1 MRTVHAL
8 AFPTRSAVMVFGSAF
23 AMPVSSAPLPLKYE
37 AVALPLT
44 TTALPLKYEAV
55 ALPLTTTAL
64 PFRYSAFALPVS
76 STSAVDSRPSVSRQ
90 K

>member
-37 AVALPLT
+37 AVALPLS
-44 TTALPLKYEAV
+44 TTALPLKFEA
-55 ALPLTTTAL
+55 L
-64 PFRYSAFALPVS
+64 ALPVS
-76 STSAVDSRPSVSRQ
+76 SKSVVVRRPLASQ
-90 K
+90 